1 MSKPMSKSAQIAHT
15 HKVDKAGVT
24 GSIARKLKSK

>member
-1 MSKPMSKSAQIAHT
+1 MSKSAQIAHT
-15 HKVDKAGVT
+15 RKADKAGVM